1 MKVWAYIHP
10 QLNILCCAVLEEAIP
25 EGIDVTE
32 FDVETPDDVIF
43 DGNQIRLKTNE
54 EKLQKV
60 KQEKLQI
67 LKEYVKSLL
76 SPTDY
81 VLIKIEEEREV
92 DGDVDVLKQ
101 QYQSVINKRR
111 QIRQWNTQ
119 MEQTIQNANTLEE
132 INNIE
137 IKFIQE

>member
-10 QLNILCCAVLEEAIP
+10 QLNILCCAVSEEAIP

-32 FDVETPDDVIF
+32 FEVETPDDVIF
-43 DGNQIRLKTNE
+43 DGNQIRLKTND
-54 EKLQKV
+54 EKLQKI

-81 VLIKIEEEREV
+81 VLIKIEEEREIG
-92 DGDVDVLKQ
+92 GDVDSLKQ
-101 QYQSVINKRR
+101 QYQSVIDKRR

-119 MEQTIQNANTLEE
+119 MEQTIHNANTLEE